1 MDLFN
6 VIALDA
12 LRSLTAMDGTCNIEQ
27 NMVHFT
33 VYLTFNTIF
42 IQFIQ
47 IKRFMSW
54 IWYTLLMRSI
64 VT

>member
-27 NMVHFT
+27 NGTLQHT
-33 VYLTFNTIF
+33 SPLTRYIF
-42 IQFIQ
+42 SLS
-47 IKRFMSW
+47 KLSG
-54 IWYTLLMRSI
+54 
-64 VT
+64 